1 MMFIPQQEA
10 QNIVNEMKASIHQ
23 DINIMDEDGMIF
35 ASTNPVRCGKLHQ
48 GAVRL
53 FRSSLPSLVV
63 WEDDPQQ
70 GVQQGINL
78 PIVIRGKTVGVI
90 GITGAPEKVS
100 VFGDIIKRM
109 TEIMAE
115 SVRQKEQSDLIDR
128 AKGLFIENWLFADR
142 VDWAELEVRGRLL
155 GVDIQA
161 PYTVAL
167 LHLADRD
174 ENGAGADDLGEMRS
188 SLVLRMIHRHIQED
202 RSNCCAVL
210 RSHIIVLLCRCP
222 RGKAAAKIRDICQ
235 DIEGYYPVRV
245 SGGISSPSRTPQDIR
260 RCYLEARTAGAVAA
274 RSAGHRVVFY
284 DEASLEFLVQ
294 SIPKSIKEDVSSL
307 IFSACSQQE
316 REEFIQTIQLYFDEG
331 GDIRRCAEKLFIHR
345 NTFQYRMDC
354 LKKKTGYDL
363 RRPKDAVR
371 LYLSIQFD

>member
-48 GAVRL
+48 GAVQLLRN
-53 FRSSLPSLVV
+53 SLPSLVV
-63 WEDDPQQ
+63 WADDLQQ

-78 PIVIRGKTVGVI
+78 PIVIDGKTVGVI

-128 AKGLFIENWLFADR
+128 AKGLFMENWLFADR

-155 GVDIQA
+155 SVDIQA

-167 LHLADRD
+167 LRLTNRD
-174 ENGAGADDLGEMRS
+174 ENGAGTDDLGEMRS
-188 SLVLRMIHRHIQED
+188 SLVLRMIHRHIQEN
-202 RSNCCAVL
+202 RGNCCAVL

-222 RGKAAAKIRDICQ
+222 RGRAAAKIRDICQ

-260 RCYLEARTAGAVAA
+260 RCYLEARTAGTVAA

-307 IFSACSQQE
+307 IFSSCNQQE